1 MSDRRG
7 RKASRKRLIANAVA
21 ARALPAPK
29 LLLLPPSTTT
39 SAPIPLPLPFEDDE
53 LVARRMHARK
63 VLLLVCLGAH
73 VIDTTFAKMTVTDL
87 HESLRE
93 FDQDCEKLIKLNLT
107 GEECEGY
114 VHKLIATIATL
125 TRFDTTLIPRLHAVI
140 KALLDEQAKEALFH
154 IFY

>member
-1 MSDRRG
+1 MLDRRG

-29 LLLLPPSTTT
+29 LLLLPASTTK
-39 SAPIPLPLPFEDDE
+39 AVPLPLPFEDDE

-63 VLLLVCLGAH
+63 VLLMVCLGAH
-73 VIDTTFAKMTVTDL
+73 IIDTEFGKMTVDE
-87 HESLRE
+87 HAEALRL
-93 FDQDCEKLIKLNLT
+93 FDQDCEKLIELNLT

-114 VHKLIATIATL
+114 VRKLLATIATL
-125 TRFDTTLIPRLHAVI
+125 TRFDTTLIPRLHDVVE
-140 KALLDEQAKEALFH
+140 ALLDEQVKGQLAL